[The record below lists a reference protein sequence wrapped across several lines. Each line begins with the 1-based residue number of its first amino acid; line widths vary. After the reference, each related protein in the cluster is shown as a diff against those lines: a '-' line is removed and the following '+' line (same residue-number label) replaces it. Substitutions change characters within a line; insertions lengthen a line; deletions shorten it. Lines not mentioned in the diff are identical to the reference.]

1 MSDEQP
7 KSADEQPKEPR
18 PQFRPSRQLY
28 ILAGVLVAV
37 WIFVTFFY
45 RNPYQQAVSFDYYDK
60 HPYDETM
67 VYSYL
72 LIVLP
77 LIGLGA
83 LVLWVNRRKAGK

>member
-7 KSADEQPKEPR
+7 EKPR
-18 PQFRPSRQLY
+18 PSSFVSPQLY
-28 ILAGVLVAV
+28 IFAAIVVAV

-60 HPYDETM
+60 HPYDEATIWAY
-67 VYSYL
+67 V
-72 LIVLP
+72 LIVVP

-83 LVLWVNRRKAGK
+83 LLVWVNRRKAGR